1 MNIPTQGQ
9 LGDYLWIAWGKGQE
23 GDFSRLCEE
32 VTEEL
37 HARLVDLDWRCDG
50 VAADGAWVA
59 GWSRVDGKNKPR
71 KLTGADVRDLSNLI
85 NLAWVKNVAP
95 EAAVEYEERSLERPT
110 TAIAVDVHPPK
121 GVLTVLGRLHAITYE
136 GTVQGTSSL
145 FEHTFGIPGSE
156 PDLMVDDANTLHI
169 VGGHYEITDRGI
181 EDLPAPATGRKWP
194 TEQRLESIS
203 AERSVRL
210 AEKAA
215 LRAAAGRAMLGQE
228 EAPDACE
235 EFDCPADVFKE
246 RYPGLWMQA
255 TILSHDERQS
265 LLHAAAVP
273 RIGVGKGAG
282 KIPPDQFQAL
292 ERFKVQSIG
301 IPLVVGVGPMRKA
314 GHRAEAELT
323 TEGKLVAA
331 TLIAYGSHLGTRVPL
346 SKLGITAKGVR
357 PLVAKL
363 TRAVKMPPRRNPPP
377 VPADA
382 TWAIA
387 RYSIGGEEH
396 QIEGPP
402 GDLYN
407 QLDIL
412 IDIYPSLEFHGAWE
426 AQDPRPLP
434 PRRNPPGVL
443 NDRIALLSAMRDAA
457 MAIASKQTDD
467 HQRQDWELYA
477 ARLRGLRYGQEDA
490 DWPPLAHAEDLNN
503 NFLHEWGSF
512 DHDLSE
518 AIRRFDPWYGKN
530 DNPDEATRRME
541 MYRDLQ
547 KQIDHMGAG
556 RVGGHSARVVPHPTY
571 DETGSFAVEFTN
583 SRGERSWTEKPMPLG
598 EAQEYAARSLL
609 SAYEATRDNP
619 AARKQILHP
628 YGNTDAEPRPLHPYG
643 NPRRN
648 GPGDSPFLVGETLE
662 LTAPDGLSVDIV
674 QYRGKIGTQATV
686 VLDGG
691 QFTVPAERLSRPTP
705 KDVLYLKEGVLVMRT
720 LDPAVPYHVILPR
733 YELDNSQVGPNRFDL
748 GNEGWRIGASEFTGH
763 RVLLRPIPNEKKW
776 PAGWSSP
783 AVMVEARA
791 IETGTAQIPEKGT
804 FAVVLE
810 MGEKIRGPW
819 YANWDHAEWI
829 NPETDHVWPNPE
841 DNPLTN
847 YEHYLGERAAELIAT
862 DRRKQGL
869 PAGVYSGAASVHRMA
884 QADVQW
890 PAISPD
896 DRETVELFSAEDNPA
911 RDGKWHR
918 RPWPGTDLYVYS
930 LHNADRGSAWI
941 EPYKPR
947 GESLL
952 PARYEEQHGQK
963 TPRGTKYMLLVRG
976 PSEST
981 YGGAF
986 VPGPEYITAHKTLK
1000 SAKAAGIKKLHALS
1014 QQLHRPNPAQ
1024 RATDLLSTVISSPR
1038 VPQGLVSRGIESSA
1052 APPMPMDWPGVPQG
1066 LVSKGIESSA
1076 APPMPMDWPLTQE
1089 GAFLGPRVTR
1099 ARPRQPIDDG
1109 T

>member
-110 TAIAVDVHPPK
+110 TAITVDVHPPK

-181 EDLPAPATGRKWP
+181 EDLPAPPLGPAHILDEIRSRKHETSTP
-194 TEQRLESIS
+194 HPRPYLPVGIHGMQTSTSE
-203 AERSVRL
+203 AEP
-210 AEKAA
+210 A
-215 LRAAAGRAMLGQE
+215 
-228 EAPDACE
+228 DACDA
-235 EFDCPADVFKE
+235 FDCPADVFKE
-246 RYPGLWMQA
+246 RYPGLWAQA
-255 TILSHDERQS
+255 LRVATHELSDQS
-265 LLHAAAVP
+265 LMHVAAVG
-273 RIGVGKGAG
+273 R
-282 KIPPDQFQAL
+282 
-292 ERFKVQSIG
+292 
-301 IPLVVGVGPMRKA
+301 VGVGAGASKISPEDFRGLEAFKFQGVWIPLLRGMGKKRKA
-314 GHRAEAELT
+314 GHWAEAELT

-331 TLIAYGSHLGTRVPL
+331 TLIAYGSHLRTRVPL

-357 PLVAKL
+357 PLVQKL
-363 TRAVKMPPRRNPPP
+363 TRAVKMPPRR
-377 VPADA
+377 
-382 TWAIA
+382 
-387 RYSIGGEEH
+387 
-396 QIEGPP
+396 
-402 GDLYN
+402 
-407 QLDIL
+407 
-412 IDIYPSLEFHGAWE
+412 
-426 AQDPRPLP
+426 
-434 PRRNPPGVL
+434 
-443 NDRIALLSAMRDAA
+443 
-457 MAIASKQTDD
+457 
-467 HQRQDWELYA
+467 
-477 ARLRGLRYGQEDA
+477 
-490 DWPPLAHAEDLNN
+490 
-503 NFLHEWGSF
+503 
-512 DHDLSE
+512 
-518 AIRRFDPWYGKN
+518 
-530 DNPDEATRRME
+530 NPDEATRRME

-547 KQIDHMGAG
+547 RQIEHMGAG

-947 GESLL
+947 GESLFHPREL
-952 PARYEEQHGQK
+952 PARYEEEHGQK

-981 YGGAF
+981 YGGDF